1 MSRMRKRL
9 GLRGRL
15 TAVVMIAAV
24 VTLAALVA
32 GFNLALRASL
42 HHDADQVLAGRA
54 ASAID
59 AVKVR
64 GGQIRAVEAP
74 DQGAVDALTWV
85 YAGSH
90 ALERPPAPAA
100 VQREAN
106 QLAGGPRRYVDEPTT
121 DTRLYAVP
129 VVSGGSRAG
138 TVVVGLDLEP
148 HERTASR
155 AFLASLIFAAVVLV
169 LMALT
174 VRWVIGRALRPVA
187 QMTAD
192 AEAWT
197 EHDLDHRFGAGE
209 PHDELTQLAATFDR
223 MLSRLSAS
231 LQREQ
236 RFSAE
241 LSHELRTPLS
251 AVVAESELAL
261 RRERTAP
268 EYRDALAEIAQR
280 ARQLQRTLDALLA
293 AARAESTPEHGSAD
307 AVAVAEFAIESC
319 APLAAANHVD
329 LELVKPR
336 AALRVGVDRD
346 AAERVL
352 APILDNACRY
362 ARSRATVEVSAT
374 DGHVDFMVT
383 DDGPGV
389 HPEEREL
396 VFEPGERGRAAPTGN
411 GGAGLGLSLSRRL
424 ALALGGEVDGLESQS
439 GARFRVRLPLG

>member
-1 MSRMRKRL
+1 MRKRL

-15 TAVVMIAAV
+15 TAVVLIAAV
-24 VTLAALVA
+24 VTLAALVV

-59 AVKVR
+59 AVTIR
-64 GGQIRAVEAP
+64 GGRIQAVEAP
-74 DQGAVDALTWV
+74 DQGVVDALTWV
-85 YAGSH
+85 FAGTR
-90 ALERPPAPAA
+90 ALERPPAPPI
-100 VQREAN
+100 VQRQAS
-106 QLAGGPRRYVDEPTT
+106 QLAAGPRRYVDEPTT

-129 VVSGGSRAG
+129 VIRGGSRVG

-148 HERTASR
+148 YERTASR
-155 AFLASLIFAAVVLV
+155 AFLASLIFAAIVLV
-169 LMALT
+169 LIALA

-187 QMTAD
+187 RMTAD

-197 EHDLDHRFGAGE
+197 EHDLDHRFGVGE

-223 MLSRLSAS
+223 MLARLAAS
-231 LQREQ
+231 LRREQ

-251 AVVAESELAL
+251 AIVAESELAL

-268 EYRDALAEIAQR
+268 EYRDAIAEIAGR

-293 AARAESTPEHGSAD
+293 AARAESEVDHGSAD
-307 AVAVAEFAIESC
+307 AVAVAEFAIQSC
-319 APLAAANHVD
+319 APLAAANGIRVA
-329 LELVKPR
+329 LVRPR
-336 AALRVGVDRD
+336 TPLRVGVDRD

-352 APILDNACRY
+352 APVLENACRY
-362 ARSRATVEVSAT
+362 AHSCASVEVSST
-374 DGHVDFMVT
+374 NGQVDFTVT

-389 HPEEREL
+389 TPDERER
-396 VFEPGERGRAAPTGN
+396 VFEPGERGSAAKAAN
-411 GGAGLGLSLSRRL
+411 GAGLGLALSRRL
-424 ALALGGEVDGLESQS
+424 AAALGGQVKSLE
-439 GARFRVRLPLG
+439 GEAGGRFRVRIPQG

>member
-1 MSRMRKRL
+1 MRKRL

-15 TAVVMIAAV
+15 TAVVLIAAV

-42 HHDADQVLAGRA
+42 HHDADQVLAERA

-64 GGQIRAVEAP
+64 DGQIRAVEAP
-74 DQGAVDALTWV
+74 DQGAVDAQTWAF
-85 YAGSH
+85 AGNH
-90 ALERPPAPAA
+90 ALERPPAPPA

-148 HERTASR
+148 YERTASR
-155 AFLASLIFAAVVLV
+155 AFIASLIFAAVVLV
-169 LMALT
+169 LIALT

-192 AEAWT
+192 AETWT
-197 EHDLDHRFGAGE
+197 EHDLDHRFDVGE
-209 PHDELTQLAATFDR
+209 PYDELTHLAATFDR
-223 MLSRLSAS
+223 MLARLSAS
-231 LQREQ
+231 LRREQ

-251 AVVAESELAL
+251 AIVAESELAL
-261 RRERTAP
+261 RRERTTP
-268 EYRDALAEIAQR
+268 EYRDALAEIAER

-293 AARAESTPEHGSAD
+293 AARAESAPEHGSAD
-307 AVAVAEFAIESC
+307 AVSVAELAIESC
-319 APLAAANHVD
+319 APLAALNHVD

-336 AALRVGVDRD
+336 AALRVGVERD

-362 ARSRATVEVSAT
+362 ARGRATVEVSSS
-374 DGHVDFMVT
+374 DGHVDFVVT

-389 HPEEREL
+389 DPGEREL
-396 VFEPGERGRAAPTGN
+396 VFEPGERGSAAPRGS
-411 GGAGLGLSLSRRL
+411 GGAGLGLALSRRL
-424 ALALGGEVDGLESQS
+424 ALALGGEVDGLGSES
-439 GARFRVRLPLG
+439 GGRFRVRLPLG

>member
-1 MSRMRKRL
+1 MGKRL

-42 HHDADQVLAGRA
+42 HHDADQVLAERA

-74 DQGAVDALTWV
+74 DQGAVDAQTWV

-90 ALERPPAPAA
+90 ALERPPAPPA

-106 QLAGGPRRYVDEPTT
+106 QLAGGPRRYLDEPTT

-148 HERTASR
+148 YERTASR

-187 QMTAD
+187 QMTAN

-223 MLSRLSAS
+223 MLARLAAS
-231 LQREQ
+231 LRREQ
-236 RFSAE
+236 LFSAE
-241 LSHELRTPLS
+241 VSHELRTPLS
-251 AVVAESELAL
+251 AIVAEAELAL
-261 RRERTAP
+261 RRKRTP
-268 EYRDALAEIAQR
+268 DDYRGALTEIADR
-280 ARQLQRTLDALLA
+280 ARQLERTLETLLT
-293 AARAESTPEHGSAD
+293 AARSESELGRGSAD
-307 AVAVAEFAIESC
+307 AASVAEYAIESC
-319 APLAAANHVD
+319 AALAAARGIDV
-329 LELVKPR
+329 ELTKPR
-336 AALRVGVDRD
+336 TPVRVGVDRD

-352 APILDNACRY
+352 APVLENACRY
-362 ARSRATVEVSAT
+362 ARSRASVEVSAT
-374 DGHVDFMVT
+374 NGTVEFTVS

-389 HPEEREL
+389 APSERDR
-396 VFEPGERGRAAPTGN
+396 VFEPGERGGAAEN
-411 GGAGLGLSLSRRL
+411 ANGAGLGLSLSRRL
-424 ALALGGEVDGLESQS
+424 AVALGGQVDNLESDS
-439 GARFRVRLPLG
+439 GARFRIRIPLG

>member
-1 MSRMRKRL
+1 M
-9 GLRGRL
+9 
-15 TAVVMIAAV
+15 
-24 VTLAALVA
+24 
-32 GFNLALRASL
+32 
-42 HHDADQVLAGRA
+42 
-54 ASAID
+54 
-59 AVKVR
+59 
-64 GGQIRAVEAP
+64 
-74 DQGAVDALTWV
+74 

-90 ALERPPAPAA
+90 ALERPPAPPA

-148 HERTASR
+148 YERTASR

-223 MLSRLSAS
+223 MLARLAAS
-231 LQREQ
+231 LRREQ

-251 AVVAESELAL
+251 AIVAEVRARAPPRARRPMTIGAHSRRSPIAHVSWNAPWRPCSRPHAPSRSSDVAAQTPRASPSTRSSRAPRL
-261 RRERTAP
+261 RR
-268 EYRDALAEIAQR
+268 QG
-280 ARQLQRTLDALLA
+280 
-293 AARAESTPEHGSAD
+293 GSM
-307 AVAVAEFAIESC
+307 S
-319 APLAAANHVD
+319 
-329 LELVKPR
+329 
-336 AALRVGVDRD
+336 
-346 AAERVL
+346 
-352 APILDNACRY
+352 
-362 ARSRATVEVSAT
+362 S
-374 DGHVDFMVT
+374 
-383 DDGPGV
+383 
-389 HPEEREL
+389 
-396 VFEPGERGRAAPTGN
+396 
-411 GGAGLGLSLSRRL
+411 
-424 ALALGGEVDGLESQS
+424 
-439 GARFRVRLPLG
+439 